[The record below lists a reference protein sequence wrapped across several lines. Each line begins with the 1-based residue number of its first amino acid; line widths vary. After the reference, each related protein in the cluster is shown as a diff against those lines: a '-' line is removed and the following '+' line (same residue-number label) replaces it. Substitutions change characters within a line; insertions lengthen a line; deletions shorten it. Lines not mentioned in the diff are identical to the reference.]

1 MTRFRWTLL
10 NLMLGGLLVP
20 LMAAHAASSASEGD
34 PEAELEVIPLAD
46 PQADASASQA
56 LSAQPLLLAPI
67 VVTGEKLARDLQD
80 LGTSAQVLLSEDIE
94 TTAMD
99 DIYDAF
105 QRTANVNA
113 NTSKLGGFGGFV
125 IRGISDTG
133 VSDASVG
140 SLAPLASILVDGV
153 PLSIAGARAGPL
165 DFWDIDTVEVLRGP
179 QSTNQGQ
186 GALAGAILLNTRD
199 PDEHFNVRG
208 RVRRGEY
215 GHAQYAAAI
224 GTPLGAGFAIRGAI
238 QRSEADNAAENLT
251 RQEPANAQE
260 SNNARIKLG
269 WQGVSA
275 LSPSVL
281 LRYTRADA
289 FRGQGQLTGDPRDRQ
304 TVANDPETLE
314 SESELLSLRS
324 RFHLSERWSLDVIS
338 GFAQTDLRSDDDY
351 NYSAESDGVIINTS
365 DDRSLTQE
373 LRLNFEAV
381 TLFGRNARGVIG
393 LYGAHL
399 DTDSTLQVI
408 DGNVTGGVP
417 VNAYID
423 IDSDIDQQRRG
434 WAAFGEVDWDV
445 AQDWTLTLGLRV
457 DRESLDFGYVSDASL
472 SILQDDD
479 SLLGGLIAELISN
492 VLGPQLGVPADA
504 AGAGSSEATAVLPKL
519 GLRWRISDTL
529 TMGVLAQRA
538 YRAGGLSVNFVRGDF
553 VEFDPEFT
561 TTGELFVR
569 SELWD
574 RRLRLRGNLYY
585 TDWRDQQVA
594 VQLSDD
600 PNDAQTENAGRSR
613 LYGAELEL
621 DTASWKGFRGF
632 ASLGYA
638 HTEFLRFDSTG
649 GDFSGNRF
657 PSAPRRQGG
666 AGLLWEAGALG
677 PYAQVDVNHVDRTF
691 RRPDNDPQ
699 QTSDAYTLLNG
710 RAGWRF
716 RHFELYVIGRNLSDR
731 FYVTQR
737 SFGAFMAGEPRT
749 VIGGVEFDW
758 E

>member
-1 MTRFRWTLL
+1 MLPLSAPGRLALILLSMLPAATL
-10 NLMLGGLLVP
+10 
-20 LMAAHAASSASEGD
+20 AQ
-34 PEAELEVIPLAD
+34 
-46 PQADASASQA
+46 QADDT
-56 LSAQPLLLAPI
+56 PLPVIDVPQSDDAAPLTDPPTHDDDAVLLPVI
-67 VVTGEKLARDLQD
+67 VVTGENLERDLHE
-80 LGTSAQVLLSEDIE
+80 LGSSVQVLLAEDIE
-94 TTAMD
+94 STAMD
-99 DIYDAF
+99 DVYDAF
-105 QRTANVNA
+105 LRTANVNA

-140 SLAPLASILVDGV
+140 SVAPLASILVDGV

-199 PDEHFNVRG
+199 PDETFNVRG

-215 GHAQYAAAI
+215 GNEQLAGAV
-224 GTPLGAGFAIRGAI
+224 GTPLGGGFAIRGAI
-238 QRSEADNAAENLT
+238 QHSEADNAAWNLT
-251 RQEPANAQE
+251 RGEPANAQE
-260 SNNARIKLG
+260 SNNARVKLG
-269 WQGVSA
+269 WSDVSEHA
-275 LSPSVL
+275 PSVL
-281 LRYTRADA
+281 LSYTRADA
-289 FRGQGQLTGDPRDRQ
+289 FKGQGQLTGEPRDRQ

-314 SESELLSLRS
+314 SDSELLALRS
-324 RFHLSERWSLDVIS
+324 RLHLSKRWSLELIS
-338 GFAQTDLRSDDDY
+338 GYGQTDLRSEDDY
-351 NYSAESDGVIINTS
+351 NTSAEPDGVIVNTN

-373 LRLNFEAV
+373 LRLRFDALN
-381 TLFGRNARGVIG
+381 LFGRDARGVIG
-393 LYGAHL
+393 LYGADL
-399 DTDSTLQVI
+399 DTDSTLRVI
-408 DGNVTGGVP
+408 DGNVTGGEPIDV
-417 VNAYID
+417 YLD

-434 WAAFGEVDWDV
+434 WAAFGEMDWDV

-457 DRESLDFGYVSDASL
+457 DQETLDFAYVSDSSL

-479 SLLGGLIAELISN
+479 SLPGDLIADLIGGLI
-492 VLGPQLGVPADA
+492 GPAVGLPADA
-504 AGAGSSEATAVLPKL
+504 EGAGRSKTTAVLPKL
-519 GLRWRISDTL
+519 GLRWRITDEL

-538 YRAGGLSVNFVRGDF
+538 FRAGGLSVNFVRGTF
-553 VEFDPEFT
+553 EAFDPEFT

-569 SELWD
+569 AELWD
-574 RRLRLRGNLYY
+574 RRLRLRGNVFY
-585 TDWRDQQVA
+585 TDWREQQVA

-621 DTASWKGFRGF
+621 DTASLRGFRGF

-638 HTEFLRFDSTG
+638 RTEFLEFDSSG
-649 GDFSGNRF
+649 GDFSGNEF
-657 PSAPRRQGG
+657 PSAPRWQGG
-666 AGLLWEAGALG
+666 AGVLWEYGGYG
-677 PYAQVDVNHVDRTF
+677 PYLQVDANFIDGTF
-691 RRPDNDPQ
+691 RRADNDPE

-716 RHFELYVIGRNLSDR
+716 RHFELYVIGRNLADR

-737 SFGAFMAGEPRT
+737 AFGSFMAGEPRT
-749 VIGGVEFDW
+749 LIGGIEFNW